1 MSPLR
6 RTRRLAT
13 GAPAR
18 ATAAISLLVL
28 ALCGGGCASLSPRD
42 PVPERLVAEA
52 ELASMP
58 NVRVWGDAP
67 AESIAAVV
75 EAEKARKGA
84 FEGGAFAAAHRRP
97 GRQSPQ
103 LNIIAISGGGEN
115 GAFGAGLLVGWSDA
129 GTRPDFDL
137 VTGVSAGA
145 LIAPFVYLG
154 RSRNVELKELFTKVT
169 RSDIYDPG
177 IMTPLF
183 GSALVDSS
191 PLETLIASYVDERFL
206 RDVARE
212 RTKGRVL
219 LIGTTNLDAERP
231 VLWDMGRIAMSG
243 HPHALGLFRKIL
255 LASASI
261 PGAFPPVR
269 IKVRAEGRTY
279 EELHVDGGVTQQVF
293 VPPPSQAVRDLA
305 PAMRRSARRL
315 FVIRN
320 GKISPEWEAV
330 EPGIFSISRRSVFT
344 LIKNQSIGDL
354 YRIFATAQIDGTDF
368 NLAAIPS
375 DFSVRWAEPFEPKYM
390 QALYDEGYRLGS
402 QGYSWMK
409 APPGLTGKPTRP
421 ASMEGLRLPE

>member
-1 MSPLR
+1 MF
-6 RTRRLAT
+6 A
-13 GAPAR
+13 
-18 ATAAISLLVL
+18 VL
-28 ALCGGGCASLSPRD
+28 GTGCASMIARD
-42 PVPERLVAEA
+42 IVPERLADEA
-52 ELASMP
+52 ELAGTP
-58 NVRVWGDAP
+58 NVRVWGDAS
-67 AESIAAVV
+67 AESLAALLRAERLEMNALV
-75 EAEKARKGA
+75 EA
-84 FEGGAFAAAHRRP
+84 RRRS
-97 GRQSPQ
+97 GQQSPE
-103 LNIIAISGGGEN
+103 LNIVAISGGGDN

-154 RSRNVELKELFTKVT
+154 RSKDAKLKEMFTKYT
-169 RSDIYDPG
+169 RSDIYTAG

-183 GSALVDSS
+183 GSGLVDSS
-191 PLETLIASYVDERFL
+191 PLENLIATYVDEGFL

-212 RTKGRVL
+212 RKKGRVL

-243 HPHALGLFRKIL
+243 HPQALGLFRKVL

-293 VPPPSQAVRDLA
+293 VSHPSLAVRERGPSMKRL
-305 PAMRRSARRL
+305 ARRL
-315 FVIRN
+315 FIIRN

-330 EPGIFSISRRSVFT
+330 EPGVFSISRRSVFT
-344 LIKNQSIGDL
+344 LIKNQGIGDL
-354 YRIFATAQIDGTDF
+354 YRIYATAQIDGTDF

-375 DFSVRWAEPFEPKYM
+375 GFNVKWAKPFEQTYM
-390 QALYDEGYRLGS
+390 QALYDEGYRSGF
-402 QGYSWMK
+402 QGYPWMK
-409 APPGLTGKPTRP
+409 TPPGLADKFKLP
-421 ASMEGLRLPE
+421 ASRQDAPGLASSLPN